1 MFEMRHQVSACA
13 LALVSAL
20 IWGGFTALLVLQ
32 CLPFFL
38 IRVPPLTDYP
48 NHLARIYIL
57 GVGATDRFLSQYYM
71 PAWDLLPNLG
81 FDIPTLLFFR
91 VLPIYAAGKPTL
103 ILTILLLSTGVVAV
117 NTALWGRPRLFVLV
131 DSSLSTQSCSPW
143 ASWRCSSAS
152 GWRYMASPFGY
163 AYAPGARL

>member
-1 MFEMRHQVSACA
+1 MSVNHAATPSAQKR
-13 LALVSAL
+13 
-20 IWGGFTALLVLQ
+20 IFWGGFTALLVLQ

-57 GVGATDRFLSQYYM
+57 GVGAADRFLSQYYV

-131 DSSLSTQSCSPW
+131 AFFFVYSVVFIMVF
-143 ASWRCSSAS
+143 
-152 GWRYMASPFGY
+152 MALLIGFGL
-163 AYAPGARL
+163 ALHGVAL